1 MTMVRGLYGTP
12 MDCYGTR
19 WESGQLGTAY
29 YSQYQKMKKEWKNT
43 VYLARS
49 RIQGLGLYASRDIE
63 MNSMIIEYKGEVIRS
78 EVRFED
84 SVFFIS
90 FSSFPQFRLVSLKVW
105 ITCKMNI

>member
-1 MTMVRGLYGTP
+1 MFSAVDVSAGRGSCSTTL
-12 MDCYGTR
+12 DCYGGR
-19 WESGQLGTAY
+19 WEPGQLSTAY

-78 EVRFED
+78 EV
-84 SVFFIS
+84 S
-90 FSSFPQFRLVSLKVW
+90 F
-105 ITCKMNI
+105 